1 MAENAET
8 TLDKI
13 VNLAKRRGFVFPGS
27 EIYGGLANSWDY
39 GPLGV
44 ELMNN
49 VKRAWWKRFVQ
60 QRADMVGLDASILMN
75 LKVWQAS
82 GHIEHFTDP
91 LVECKVCHQR
101 FRADDKEIIASHEHK
116 NFTEPRQFNTMFKT
130 FIGAVEEEASTV
142 YLRPETAQG
151 IFVNFNNILDTMRTK
166 VPFGIAQTGKAFRNE
181 ITPGNFTFRTLEFEQ
196 MEIEYFVKPGDDER
210 IFDEWL
216 EEQMAFFLDLG
227 LKKEN
232 LKLHEHS
239 KEELSHYSKRT
250 VDIQYK
256 FPFGWQELCGLA
268 NRTYYDL
275 KRHSEASGQDL
286 VYRDP
291 VTNEPYT
298 PYVIEPSF
306 GVNRLVLAIL
316 CDAYTEVV
324 GGRSTTTEAS
334 KESEIVLKLSHH
346 LASYQ
351 VAVLPLSKKEE
362 LTNKALEIASQLR
375 ANFIVIYDET
385 QSIGRRYRRQDEIGT
400 PYCVTVDFDTLND
413 NAVTIRDR
421 DTMEQERVQIFELL
435 EVIQKKFEARSAK

>member
-82 GHIEHFTDP
+82 GKIEHFTDP

-181 ITPGNFTFRTLEFEQ
+181 IT
-196 MEIEYFVKPGDDER
+196 
-210 IFDEWL
+210 
-216 EEQMAFFLDLG
+216 
-227 LKKEN
+227 
-232 LKLHEHS
+232 
-239 KEELSHYSKRT
+239 
-250 VDIQYK
+250 
-256 FPFGWQELCGLA
+256 
-268 NRTYYDL
+268 
-275 KRHSEASGQDL
+275 
-286 VYRDP
+286 
-291 VTNEPYT
+291 
-298 PYVIEPSF
+298 
-306 GVNRLVLAIL
+306 
-316 CDAYTEVV
+316 
-324 GGRSTTTEAS
+324 
-334 KESEIVLKLSHH
+334 
-346 LASYQ
+346 
-351 VAVLPLSKKEE
+351 
-362 LTNKALEIASQLR
+362 
-375 ANFIVIYDET
+375 
-385 QSIGRRYRRQDEIGT
+385 
-400 PYCVTVDFDTLND
+400 
-413 NAVTIRDR
+413 
-421 DTMEQERVQIFELL
+421 
-435 EVIQKKFEARSAK
+435 